1 MTRAISFTGF
11 SRAVLPSFTEF
22 YRVSF
27 CDTGPIKQSIHSHSL
42 DRLSSDVSTNVFWFT
57 EFFFFLPSFISLT
70 GATGCKGVAWLA
82 AMVSLTTV
90 SSWTGSSTSSTT
102 CASSMSSST
111 WGDSRR
117 CVKFAFGPTST
128 TGDTRVATRESPV
141 LLVSPSELPLER
153 PSGKALEV
161 AAGDRGAHLDVA
173 WNGERGTGPATI
185 AAGKK
190 KNGALFFCF
199 SVRVRPSSS
208 PSTDSQRPARSK
220 PTAPLSQTD
229 PASL

>member
-1 MTRAISFTGF
+1 
-11 SRAVLPSFTEF
+11 
-22 YRVSF
+22 
-27 CDTGPIKQSIHSHSL
+27 
-42 DRLSSDVSTNVFWFT
+42 
-57 EFFFFLPSFISLT
+57 
-70 GATGCKGVAWLA
+70 
-82 AMVSLTTV
+82 MVSLTTV

-190 KNGALFFCF
+190 KKRSALLLFLCPRSALKFALDRLSTAGPLETDCAPLANRSRVFISCCCCCCRCCCCCCCCWCCCCCCCGWGGKGMYRQNGFFF
-199 SVRVRPSSS
+199 AFLRLPDQEDKFRPRLRPSGS
-208 PSTDSQRPARSK
+208 DSDPGTSRLGSESFSK
-220 PTAPLSQTD
+220 VG
-229 PASL
+229 